1 MIAQD
6 FFDLEVLFHR
16 EYKSR
21 VYKPRLDPMQ
31 LADREFKSH
40 FRFRQEYCEF
50 VKLIVRRK
58 ENFLTIPPPFHQC
71 YSIKD
76 SKAKYEAFLL

>member
-21 VYKPRLDPMQ
+21 VFKPRLDPMD

-50 VKLIVRRK
+50 VKLPVRRK
-58 ENFLTIPPPFHQC
+58 KNFV
-71 YSIKD
+71 SILFPLFI
-76 SKAKYEAFLL
+76 SFII

>member
-50 VKLIVRRK
+50 V
-58 ENFLTIPPPFHQC
+58 
-71 YSIKD
+71 
-76 SKAKYEAFLL
+76 

>member
-21 VYKPRLDPMQ
+21 VFKPRLDPMD

-50 VKLIVRRK
+50 V
-58 ENFLTIPPPFHQC
+58 
-71 YSIKD
+71 
-76 SKAKYEAFLL
+76 